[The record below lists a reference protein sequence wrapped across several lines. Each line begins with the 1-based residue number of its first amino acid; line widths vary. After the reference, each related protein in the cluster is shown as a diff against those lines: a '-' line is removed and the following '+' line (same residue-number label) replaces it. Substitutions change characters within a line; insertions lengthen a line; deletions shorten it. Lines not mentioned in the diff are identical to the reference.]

1 MKYFDR
7 TRDQRLIRW
16 KKAIHSFTFIDP
28 MSPDSRNQPEWA
40 NNVTKNCRREEW
52 IVIVQFTKL
61 MVPIQLLR
69 WVTTTWCGVLQTF
82 HQRFIFVFLLRFPFG
97 FIDKNLFY
105 SNAIVSIH
113 RMILL
118 LMIQQRHQVAY
129 NNKGTSTTNNSDW
142 MARMNLR
149 HSFYRSRWSWVG
161 GQTTEF
167 ADQVPFLS
175 FELFSS
181 SFHQIYCP
189 FDLSKFIDWS
199 SSMIFCVVALSR
211 WSANHQWMDPKIKK
225 SRLRRCWEKGE
236 L

>member
-129 NNKGTSTTNNSDW
+129 KLIIKALLRRIIRIEWQEWTYDILFIDLVDREWEDKPQNSPT
-142 MARMNLR
+142 RSLSFLSSYFR
-149 HSFYRSRWSWVG
+149 HRSIKFIVPSIFPNSLTDPHRWSSV
-161 GQTTEF
+161 
-167 ADQVPFLS
+167 L
-175 FELFSS
+175 
-181 SFHQIYCP
+181 
-189 FDLSKFIDWS
+189 
-199 SSMIFCVVALSR
+199 
-211 WSANHQWMDPKIKK
+211 
-225 SRLRRCWEKGE
+225 
-236 L
+236 